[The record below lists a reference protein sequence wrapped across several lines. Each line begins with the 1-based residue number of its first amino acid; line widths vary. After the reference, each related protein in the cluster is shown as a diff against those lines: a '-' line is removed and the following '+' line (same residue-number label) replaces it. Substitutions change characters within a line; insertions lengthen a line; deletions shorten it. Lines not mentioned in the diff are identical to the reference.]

1 MSSLWV
7 PLRGNQDPAPRLHHC
22 FHTLPSLSLQPLS
35 IPWVATTWIC
45 PLGLKEDHG
54 DWSLLPINKE
64 RMGDTEVLPGPGAP
78 QGPALFQDCH
88 LFLGLILNPFCW
100 EQVLIPPSPP
110 KTSAI
115 VWRHFWLSQRWG
127 LGRAVVLL
135 ASGGWKPGLLLN
147 ILQCSAQPQ
156 SRVIQTPMSLAP
168 PLRSSALHKIPLL
181 LTLTTAGHFC
191 LPPEAWLGCDELVN
205 QLIEN
210 SRVSVLAGSSLTF
223 AWLIRRSEWWERHMR
238 RWHIPVPGSEMP
250 SRWRHVVAG
259 RAHQAARVG
268 RGVARD
274 ELSVW
279 ASARCCIWQK
289 IIQAILRGW
298 KRMEQDRREWIEME
312 RIPDTESQDWF

>member
-1 MSSLWV
+1 
-7 PLRGNQDPAPRLHHC
+7 
-22 FHTLPSLSLQPLS
+22 
-35 IPWVATTWIC
+35 
-45 PLGLKEDHG
+45 
-54 DWSLLPINKE
+54 
-64 RMGDTEVLPGPGAP
+64 MGDTEVLPGPGAP

-181 LTLTTAGHFC
+181 FTLTTAGHFC

-210 SRVSVLAGSSLTF
+210 SRVSVLGWVFADICLTDP
-223 AWLIRRSEWWERHMR
+223 EE
-238 RWHIPVPGSEMP
+238 
-250 SRWRHVVAG
+250 
-259 RAHQAARVG
+259 
-268 RGVARD
+268 
-274 ELSVW
+274 
-279 ASARCCIWQK
+279 
-289 IIQAILRGW
+289 
-298 KRMEQDRREWIEME
+298 
-312 RIPDTESQDWF
+312 